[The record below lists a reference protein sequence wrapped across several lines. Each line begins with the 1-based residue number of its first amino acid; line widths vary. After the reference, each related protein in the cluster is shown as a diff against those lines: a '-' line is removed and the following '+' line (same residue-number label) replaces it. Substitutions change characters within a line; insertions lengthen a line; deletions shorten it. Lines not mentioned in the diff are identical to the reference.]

1 VEVDTA
7 ASIACGWA
15 MTTMT
20 SLRIN
25 DHISKNGRSLYSE
38 VAVPNS
44 RSKFF
49 AQVVQVRPPLLRAR
63 APKRASGSSAP
74 ATDANTGMKSRRA
87 RRESHPSRV
96 RAKRAQTK
104 ASGSSAP
111 TTTDANTGRRS
122 GRAAPTTSFSCA
134 PSLARRTHQ
143 RPMTTRPGRAGER
156 ANNLLLFRLF
166 RSLRSRGAP
175 STWRTIDLLLFGLT
189 SLPPPPPPLLP
200 LPPLSSPR
208 ATLTL
213 ASSRTS
219 SCGGRVRTGR
229 SRFSSLP

>member
-1 VEVDTA
+1 MQRPQQGPPLVSRFPALVARVFPLTLTHSLSTLLRYTVEVDTA

-96 RAKRAQTK
+96 RAKRAQ
-104 ASGSSAP
+104 
-111 TTTDANTGRRS
+111 RR
-122 GRAAPTTSFSCA
+122 AKP
-134 PSLARRTHQ
+134 PQ
-143 RPMTTRPGRAGER
+143 RPSRPPRCGRGC
-156 ANNLLLFRLF
+156 
-166 RSLRSRGAP
+166 RG
-175 STWRTIDLLLFGLT
+175 G
-189 SLPPPPPPLLP
+189 
-200 LPPLSSPR
+200 
-208 ATLTL
+208 
-213 ASSRTS
+213 
-219 SCGGRVRTGR
+219 
-229 SRFSSLP
+229 